1 MKLKKGIILI
11 IAFLG
16 LGLSNI
22 NAQSKFGYVNAT
34 ELLYLMPEMKTVN
47 HVLDSFQLTLD
58 KEYKSLVDDFNDAVA
73 QCEKTDAGPLRQLC
87 EEELAK
93 KQEILYKAQETFKSE
108 IVEKQNKLIQPLNER
123 ILKSIKEVALEK
135 GLHYV
140 FDISFGVLLHW
151 DEKDNID
158 KDVRQKLGIAA
169 DAKLD
174 NTNK

>member
-16 LGLSNI
+16 FGLSNI

-58 KEYKSLVDDFNDAVA
+58 KEYKALVDDFNQAVQ
-73 QCEKTDAGPLRQLC
+73 QCEKTEAGPLRQLC

-108 IVEKQNKLIQPLNER
+108 IMEKQNKLIQPLNDK
-123 ILKSIKEVALEK
+123 ILKSIKEVAIEK

-140 FDISFGVLLHW
+140 FDISMGVLLNW

-158 KDVRQKLGIAA
+158 KDVRKKLGIAE

-174 NTNK
+174 GTK

>member
-58 KEYKSLVDDFNDAVA
+58 KEYKALVDDFNQAVQ
-73 QCEKTDAGPLRQLC
+73 QCEKTEAGQLRQLC

-93 KQEILYKAQETFKSE
+93 KQEILYKAQETFKNE
-108 IVEKQNKLIQPLNER
+108 IMEKQNKLIQPLNDK
-123 ILKSIKEVALEK
+123 ILKSIKEVAIEK

-140 FDISFGVLLHW
+140 FDISMGVLLNW

-158 KDVRQKLGIAA
+158 KDVRKKLGIAE

-174 NTNK
+174 GIK

>member
-58 KEYKSLVDDFNDAVA
+58 KEYKSLVDDFNNAVA
-73 QCEKTDAGPLRQLC
+73 QCEKNRCGSVKTTL
-87 EEELAK
+87 
-93 KQEILYKAQETFKSE
+93 
-108 IVEKQNKLIQPLNER
+108 
-123 ILKSIKEVALEK
+123 
-135 GLHYV
+135 
-140 FDISFGVLLHW
+140 
-151 DEKDNID
+151 
-158 KDVRQKLGIAA
+158 
-169 DAKLD
+169 
-174 NTNK
+174 